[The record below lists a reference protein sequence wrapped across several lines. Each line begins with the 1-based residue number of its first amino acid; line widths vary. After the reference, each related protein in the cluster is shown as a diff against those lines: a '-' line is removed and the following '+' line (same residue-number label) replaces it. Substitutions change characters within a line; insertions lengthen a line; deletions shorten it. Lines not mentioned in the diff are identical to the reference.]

1 MNVIEAAKVAGIL
14 PERDETF
21 GKVYEVEEQQLERF
35 AQIIRNQAL
44 EDAASYLDGRAAPEQ
59 YNPTER
65 GIYEIATIDAGDCIR
80 SMKKD
85 QTNG

>member
-1 MNVIEAAKVAGIL
+1 MNVIEAAKAAGIL

-44 EDAASYLDGRAAPEQ
+44 EDAAKACD
-59 YNPTER
+59 
-65 GIYEIATIDAGDCIR
+65 DIR
-80 SMKKD
+80 SPWGYSAEKADWIRGTDDCAAAIRAMKKEP
-85 QTNG
+85 Q

>member
-1 MNVIEAAKVAGIL
+1 MKVIEAAKVAGIL

-44 EDAASYLDGRAAPEQ
+44 EDAAKCCDDLHHGWRWDDEPDSASGPR
-59 YNPTER
+59 
-65 GIYEIATIDAGDCIR
+65 DCAHAIR

-85 QTNG
+85 KQ